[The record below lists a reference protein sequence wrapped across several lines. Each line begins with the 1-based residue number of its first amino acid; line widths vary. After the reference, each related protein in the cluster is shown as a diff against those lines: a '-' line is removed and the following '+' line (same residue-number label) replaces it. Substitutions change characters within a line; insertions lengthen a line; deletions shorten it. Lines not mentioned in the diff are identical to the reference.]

1 MIGNLSALQPY
12 AIGVLR
18 IVAGLLYFEH
28 GTQKLFGFP
37 IPGPETLSTLPLIS
51 GLLEV
56 IGGAL
61 IILGLFTRP
70 VAVVLS
76 GHMAFAYW
84 LAHAPQGAFPVG
96 NGGDAAILFC
106 FVFLLLVTTGSGA
119 FSLDNRRDR

>member
-1 MIGNLSALQPY
+1 M
-12 AIGVLR
+12 
-18 IVAGLLYFEH
+18 
-28 GTQKLFGFP
+28 
-37 IPGPETLSTLPLIS
+37 LPLIS

-70 VAVVLS
+70 VAFVLS

-84 LAHAPQGAFPVG
+84 MAHAPKSVFPVA

-106 FVFLLLVTTGSGA
+106 FVFLLLVTTGAGA
-119 FSLDNRRDR
+119 LSIDRLKGR

>member
-1 MIGNLSALQPY
+1 MVGNLSALQPY

-37 IPGPETLSTLPLIS
+37 IAGPETLSTLPLIS

-84 LAHAPQGAFPVG
+84 LAHAPQGAFPVC

-119 FSLDNRRDR
+119 FSLDNRRGR